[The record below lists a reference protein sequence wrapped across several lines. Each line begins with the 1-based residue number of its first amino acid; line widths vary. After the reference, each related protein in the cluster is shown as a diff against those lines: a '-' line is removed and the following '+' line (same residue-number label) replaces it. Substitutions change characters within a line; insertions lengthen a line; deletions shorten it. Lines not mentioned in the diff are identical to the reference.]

1 MRKWATSKKKREKRE
16 REEEQLFKLNH
27 DAFQFQQRCNS
38 AGRGGRER
46 IVIALI
52 RCKSLKHAPR
62 IDDARISLTSVT
74 NSQPARLFTEKQAGR
89 INRVFKREIW
99 RVEETLESLAR
110 ENRLQ
115 VLNSLLLF
123 LSFPFFL
130 SLSFFF
136 LNFSHQ
142 NSRTDGECSLIIN
155 EKEEERQITFERGTT
170 KRKSYPIL
178 LQDHKE
184 GVVFF

>member
-1 MRKWATSKKKREKRE
+1 MSHVKKKKRKGKKRERE

-38 AGRGGRER
+38 AGGEERGGR
-46 IVIALI
+46 IALI

-89 INRVFKREIW
+89 MKRVFKRERFEEWKRPW
-99 RVEETLESLAR
+99 RVSLAR
-110 ENRLQ
+110 TASRPSTLF
-115 VLNSLLLF
+115 SSFF
-123 LSFPFFL
+123 LSF
-130 SLSFFF
+130 SLFFF
-136 LNFSHQ
+136 LNFSRQ
-142 NSRTDGECSLIIN
+142 NSRNRVFPRHLRRR
-155 EKEEERQITFERGTT
+155 KEEEREINVRT
-170 KRKSYPIL
+170 RKSYPIL
-178 LQDHKE
+178 FQDHKE